1 MRFLLFFFAGACCAQ
16 HLGVGVKGGIPV
28 TTDIEG
34 SGTSESR
41 RYLVGPMIEVRL
53 PFGFGVEADALYR
66 RFGYSTTFE
75 FLSLASS
82 VTRARANS
90 WEFPIVAKYRW
101 RLPCILAGVAPRHV
115 DGEFANSGTNTNP
128 TTGVRSFSSSTGKL
142 DFVTGVGFVAG
153 GGVEFGLGRI
163 HVAPEVRY
171 IRWKDPMFSD
181 FGSRGYYLLVPQN
194 EVQVLMGLTWR

>member
-1 MRFLLFFFAGACCAQ
+1 MRFLLFFFAGACFAQ
-16 HLGVGVKGGIPV
+16 HIGIGVKGAIPV

-34 SGTSESR
+34 YGASESR
-41 RYLVGPMIEVRL
+41 RYVVGPMIEVRL

-66 RFGYSTTFE
+66 RFGYSTTSE
-75 FLSLASS
+75 FLSLASF

-101 RLPCILAGVAPRHV
+101 RLPYVMAGVAPRYV
-115 DGEFANSGTNTNP
+115 SGEFVSSGFNTNP
-128 TTGVRSFSSSTGKL
+128 STGVRSFSSSTGNL
-142 DFVTGVGFVAG
+142 DFATQVGFVAG

-171 IRWKDPMFSD
+171 IRWKDPLLSD
-181 FGSRGYYLLVPQN
+181 YGSRGYYLL
-194 EVQVLMGLTWR
+194 